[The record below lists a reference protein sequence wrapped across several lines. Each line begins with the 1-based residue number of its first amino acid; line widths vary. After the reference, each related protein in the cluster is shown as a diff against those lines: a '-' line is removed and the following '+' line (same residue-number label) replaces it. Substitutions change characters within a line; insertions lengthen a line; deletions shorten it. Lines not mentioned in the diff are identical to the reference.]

1 MLGYHE
7 YFARDRIYNETIA
20 DDKPFNDG
28 WSTAEKFA
36 NAILKLK
43 ETPTSY
49 AEGWMAGH
57 KHKPQSGSIP
67 MPPGH
72 SPAWT
77 HGFTAGYISLEN
89 KAIRSGYSDGW
100 LAGRHAFL
108 IGAPNNINAT
118 SHTENYKGGF
128 NEGYQAT
135 KKDPLAGWVAFPE
148 HRPTYTDCAD
158 Y

>member
-7 YFARDRIYNETIA
+7 YFAPDRIYNETIA

-36 NAILKLK
+36 NTLLTLK

-49 AEGWMAGH
+49 VEGWMAGH
-57 KHKPQSGSIP
+57 NHKSISGNIP
-67 MPPGH
+67 VPRGL

-77 HGFTAGYISLEN
+77 HGFTAGYISIEN
-89 KAIRSGYSDGW
+89 KGVSSGYSDGW

-108 IGAPNNINAT
+108 NGAPNNINGT
-118 SHTENYKGGF
+118 SHTQNYKYGF
-128 NEGYQAT
+128 NAGYHAD
-135 KKDPLAGWVAFPE
+135 KDPYAGDLAYPLHSV
-148 HRPTYTDCAD
+148 T
-158 Y
+158 